1 MVATKKISSFEEIR
15 DRLAP
20 LFKDGGLQLVLAFGS
35 VVSQRVHK
43 HSDIDLAFLFDRPVD
58 ILGLTNRVIRLLR
71 TDNVDVVDLK
81 RASPILRFSAAKYG
95 RLLYERLPGVFNEF
109 YSLAFRRYMDTEK
122 LRNAQAMAIRLFLE
136 ARRLL

>member
-1 MVATKKISSFEEIR
+1 MITIKKISSFEELKN
-15 DRLAP
+15 RLAP
-20 LFKDGGLQLVLAFGS
+20 LFKDEGLQLVLAFGS

-43 HSDIDLAFLFDRPVD
+43 HSDIDLAFLFNKPVD
-58 ILGLTNRVIRLLR
+58 ILRLTNRVIRLLQ
-71 TDNVDVVDLK
+71 TDNVDIVDLK
-81 RASPILRFSAAKYG
+81 RASPILIFSAAKYG

-122 LRNAQAMAIRLFLE
+122 LRNAQAMAIRHFLE